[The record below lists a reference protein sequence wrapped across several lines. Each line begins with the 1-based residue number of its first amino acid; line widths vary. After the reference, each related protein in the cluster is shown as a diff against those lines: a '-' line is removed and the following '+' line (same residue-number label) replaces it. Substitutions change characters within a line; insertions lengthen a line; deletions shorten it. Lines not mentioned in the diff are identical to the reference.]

1 MSTTATHPIKVTD
14 TAPSDLNSTRDVRN
28 EIESQ
33 KTGKVTAVAAVMTV
47 FKKVK
52 GYLRSATEKSSYSLA
67 LNSKDLASKK
77 TKMELNLARTQPART
92 IKPKL
97 SRSMGL
103 IARKKA
109 IRVLLD
115 SGSTGD
121 LLFTKKGAF

>member
-1 MSTTATHPIKVTD
+1 
-14 TAPSDLNSTRDVRN
+14 
-28 EIESQ
+28 
-33 KTGKVTAVAAVMTV
+33 MTV

-52 GYLRSATEKSSYSLA
+52 GSLRSATKKSSYLA
-67 LNSKDLASKK
+67 LNLKNLASKK
-77 TKMELNLARTQPART
+77 TKMELNLARTRLARV
-92 IKPKL
+92 IKPRL